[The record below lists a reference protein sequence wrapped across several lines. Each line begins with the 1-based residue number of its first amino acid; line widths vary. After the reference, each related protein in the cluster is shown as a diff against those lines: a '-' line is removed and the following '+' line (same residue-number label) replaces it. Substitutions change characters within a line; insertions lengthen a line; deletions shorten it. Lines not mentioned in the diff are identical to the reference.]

1 MIVRLEGFPKLPRLK
16 TLLLNNNR
24 IVRVGRHL
32 EGEIQ
37 PLHPVSVALWCASGQ
52 PGVALNQT
60 HQHSCMAEHRHRA
73 TAQLCADTVAKS
85 SAELS
90 I

>member
-32 EGEIQ
+32 EGELQ
-37 PLHPVSVALWCASGQ
+37 PLHPISVGALVRFSPAQGCFV
-52 PGVALNQT
+52 PR
-60 HQHSCMAEHRHRA
+60 HQHSCMTEHR
-73 TAQLCADTVAKS
+73 
-85 SAELS
+85 
-90 I
+90 